1 MWCYTVSG
9 WANCE
14 CDHVSNLLDL
24 NEWKSYYGFY
34 RLFILNLEYYDDDSD
49 LVRLSKPKE
58 LDWTTKAVGSFFI
71 KNLNNIKNKCG
82 KEWITKI
89 NQLFT
94 ERVVDPLPLMTYGL
108 KLRESCRSSATYDLW
123 LKAES

>member
-9 WANCE
+9 WANFE
-14 CDHVSNLLDL
+14 CDHVSNFLDL

-34 RLFILNLEYYDDDSD
+34 RLFILNLEYYDDYSD

-58 LDWTTKAVGSFFI
+58 LDWTTKAVGSVFI

-108 KLRESCRSSATYDLW
+108 KLSLEA
-123 LKAES
+123 